1 MTNITI
7 VDVNVD
13 FSNALIDFK
22 SVSAAQSSIVW
33 PWSLNTTTAV
43 ETEELVILLLA

>member
-1 MTNITI
+1 MNVCLYIGCTPKTNATI

-22 SVSAAQSSIVW
+22 NVSAAQSLTVW
-33 PWSLNTTTAV
+33 PNGH
-43 ETEELVILLLA
+43 